1 MKHTTRCCFCGRFVS
16 NSDLHNGLADL
27 RCSPD
32 FSWESIEVFH
42 MYCRAKQEVRCQTST
57 NTDSP
62 KLPTVE
68 ECICEVRRRML
79 GSEYS
84 EGIPA
89 MVTILHDFIC
99 RQLRA
104 SA

>member
-1 MKHTTRCCFCGRFVS
+1 MNNSVLLNGWCQHGVPVGSCERCASKPEELSTT
-16 NSDLHNGLADL
+16 A
-27 RCSPD
+27 P
-32 FSWESIEVFH
+32 
-42 MYCRAKQEVRCQTST
+42 

-104 SA
+104 GA

>member
-1 MKHTTRCCFCGRFVS
+1 MPCNNACLMGDICCKRYGGSRKPPCASQPEELSTTALDPGS
-16 NSDLHNGLADL
+16 L
-27 RCSPD
+27 
-32 FSWESIEVFH
+32 
-42 MYCRAKQEVRCQTST
+42 
-57 NTDSP
+57 

>member
-1 MKHTTRCCFCGRFVS
+1 MPCNNACLMGDICCKRYGGSRKPPCASQPEELSTTALDPGS
-16 NSDLHNGLADL
+16 L
-27 RCSPD
+27 
-32 FSWESIEVFH
+32 
-42 MYCRAKQEVRCQTST
+42 
-57 NTDSP
+57 

-104 SA
+104 GA

>member
-1 MKHTTRCCFCGRFVS
+1 MGRREVE
-16 NSDLHNGLADL
+16 LADCIKIL
-27 RCSPD
+27 DRYFEQQFGKGSNFYKQAWLP
-32 FSWESIEVFH
+32 VK
-42 MYCRAKQEVRCQTST
+42 RASKRVELST
-57 NTDSP
+57 TAPNTDSP